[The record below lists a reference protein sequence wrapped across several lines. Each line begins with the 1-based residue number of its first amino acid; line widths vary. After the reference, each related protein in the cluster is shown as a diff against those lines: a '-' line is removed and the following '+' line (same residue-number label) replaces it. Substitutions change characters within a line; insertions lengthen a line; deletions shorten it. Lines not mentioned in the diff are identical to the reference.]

1 MHRAYE
7 LIGMLSMECKCSLR
21 VFGATKGGA
30 ATSQAQCADALTCEW
45 ANDELESQS
54 DEFDANRDELELDVC
69 EAFEAIEPLSS
80 VSLWFSAATE
90 YSSDS

>member
-1 MHRAYE
+1 MQKV
-7 LIGMLSMECKCSLR
+7 S
-21 VFGATKGGA
+21 VFSIATKSAVGRPLQGKHNVPR
-30 ATSQAQCADALTCEW
+30 CALTCEW

-69 EAFEAIEPLSS
+69 EAIEPLSS